1 MVTRGG
7 DARNEQK
14 TQQERSIIQDNQPQL
29 WEWRWNGYSN
39 QKIYALEGEKGMIF
53 WIFVFALCVGIV
65 FCIISSFSFSYE
77 LEFPGLILT
86 ATGGFV
92 GGIMLVIIIISYSL
106 APSHEAQNRVRYE
119 TVNYSATSYRASCF
133 NHYCSANTLPYC

>member
-1 MVTRGG
+1 
-7 DARNEQK
+7 
-14 TQQERSIIQDNQPQL
+14 
-29 WEWRWNGYSN
+29 
-39 QKIYALEGEKGMIF
+39 MIF

-65 FCIISSFSFSYE
+65 FCIISSFNFSYE

-106 APSHEAQNRVRYE
+106 APSYEAQNRVRYE
-119 TVNYSATSYRASCF
+119 TLKYKVETKEYRDEFGIINKSVLDEVQEWNEDLAGYKAMKENFWIGIFYPNNLDGLESIDISTIQ
-133 NHYCSANTLPYC
+133 Y